1 MVADIF
7 IAFGKL
13 HVTFLAFSRV
23 GEVVVVRPSIFVPMS
38 FASLA
43 GENEDHGE
51 FFGGRYSALFL
62 PTVEVVEVFTFIN
75 FAFFQYLKRMRC
87 FDDLKTEVFEKLDS
101 FFRSA
106 IGVDSLKR
114 IAMLFTVCSS
124 GNASYIV
131 LLAIIKKGVFF
142 KSLNFMLF

>member
-51 FFGGRYSALFL
+51 FFRCRYSALFL
-62 PTVEVVEVFTFIN
+62 PSIEVVEVFSFIN
-75 FAFFQYLKRMRC
+75 FVFFQYLKRMRC
-87 FDDLKTEVFEKLDS
+87 FDDLKTEVFEKLDG
-101 FFRSA
+101 FFCSA
-106 IGVDSLKR
+106 IGVDSL
-114 IAMLFTVCSS
+114 
-124 GNASYIV
+124 
-131 LLAIIKKGVFF
+131 
-142 KSLNFMLF
+142 